1 VVNDLELFSEPGSQ
15 QVQAGVSS
23 VVETV
28 MAMEKAGLVTTEVGD
43 GVRTLLQKLT
53 S

>member
-1 VVNDLELFSEPGSQ
+1 MVNDLELFSEPGSR

-28 MAMEKAGLVTTEVGD
+28 MAMEKAGLVTTEVVD
-43 GVRTLLQKLT
+43 GLRSLLQQLT
-53 S
+53 G